1 MIRIDSGSVSAV
13 VRCCSAP
20 SDCLAAAPAARRGM
34 LARVRSGALRGI
46 EALLVDVEVDVSSGL
61 PHTTTVGL
69 PDGAVREASDRIRA
83 ALRNAGFDYPQKR
96 ITVNL
101 APAGVRK
108 EGPHYDLPI
117 ALGILAAHAHPPLPD
132 LGPWCVLGELGLDGG
147 VHGVRGALPIAAAA
161 KRAGLRGLLVPAAN
175 AAEAAL
181 AGGPPVVG
189 VETLAE
195 AIAHLRGEAPRA
207 PTCVDAAMLLAAAPL
222 AAGDLA
228 DVRGQESAK
237 RALEVAAAG
246 GHNVL
251 LLGPPGSGKTM
262 LARRLPSILP
272 PLALEEAIETTAI
285 HSVAG
290 LLDGRP
296 IVTARPVRAPHCTIS
311 DAALL
316 GGGSPIRPGEVT
328 LAHRGVL
335 FLDELPE
342 FRRNALEPLR
352 QPLEERRIAI
362 ARGAAAVV
370 FPAAFQL
377 VAAMNPCPCGWLGDA
392 SDQCRCTPPILDR
405 YRARVSG
412 PLLDRIDLH
421 VEVPRVPVT
430 ALAEEAEGGETSAVV
445 RARVLVARARQGER
459 LRGRGIVLNAHI
471 AGREVRR
478 LCRIDARGRRLLEA
492 ASDRL
497 ALSARAYTRI
507 LRVART
513 IADLAGADQITT
525 SHLAEAIQYRSLD
538 RDVRVRG
545 ERGRW

>member
-1 MIRIDSGSVSAV
+1 
-13 VRCCSAP
+13 
-20 SDCLAAAPAARRGM
+20 M

-46 EALLVDVEVDVSSGL
+46 DALVVEVEVDVSPGL

-69 PDGAVREASDRIRA
+69 PDGAVREGRDRIRS
-83 ALRNAGFDYPQKR
+83 ALRNSGFDYPQR
-96 ITVNL
+96 RVTVNL

-108 EGPHYDLPI
+108 EGAAYDLPI
-117 ALGILAAHAHPPLPD
+117 ALGTLAAEAKPALPD
-132 LGPWCVLGELGLDGG
+132 LGAWCVLGELGLDGR
-147 VHGVRGALPIAAAA
+147 VHGIRGALPIAAAA
-161 KRAGLRGLLVPAAN
+161 RTAGVTGLLVPTAN

-189 VETLAE
+189 VDTLAE
-195 AIAHLRGEAPRA
+195 AVAYLRGESVRPPVR
-207 PTCVDAAMLLAAAPL
+207 VDAEALLREAAVE
-222 AAGDLA
+222 AGDLA
-228 DVRGQESAK
+228 DVRGQLHAK

-262 LARRLPSILP
+262 LARRLGSIVP
-272 PLALEEAIETTAI
+272 PLSLAEAIEVTAI

-296 IVTARPVRAPHCTIS
+296 LVATRPIRAPHSSIS

-316 GGGSPIRPGEVT
+316 GGGTPIRPGEVT

-352 QPLEERRIAI
+352 QPIELRRITV
-362 ARGAAAVV
+362 ARGAGAVT

-392 SDQCRCTPPILDR
+392 SDQCRCAPPILDR

-421 VEVPRVPVT
+421 VEVPRIAVT
-430 ALAEEAEGGETSAVV
+430 ALAEETTGEESSAAV
-445 RARVLVARARQGER
+445 RERVLAARERQR
-459 LRGRGIVLNAHI
+459 VRYAGRSFTVNAHVP
-471 AGREVRR
+471 GREVRR
-478 LCRIDARGRRLLEA
+478 WCRIDDRGRRLLEV
-492 ASDRL
+492 ASERL
-497 ALSARAYTRI
+497 GLSARAYTRI

-513 IADLAGADQITT
+513 IADLAGEREITT

-538 RDVRVRG
+538 RPTARG
-545 ERGRW
+545 

>member
-1 MIRIDSGSVSAV
+1 
-13 VRCCSAP
+13 
-20 SDCLAAAPAARRGM
+20 M
-34 LARVRSGALRGI
+34 LARVRSGALRGVDAI
-46 EALLVDVEVDVSSGL
+46 VLDVEVDVSSGL

-83 ALRNAGFDYPQKR
+83 ALRNSGFRYPTQR
-96 ITVNL
+96 VTVNL

-108 EGPHYDLPI
+108 EGAAFDLPI
-117 ALGILAAHAHPPLPD
+117 ALGVLSASDGIALPD
-132 LGPWCVLGELGLDGG
+132 LTNWCVLGEVGLDGR
-147 VHGVRGALPIAAAA
+147 VHGVRGVLPIATAAR
-161 KRAGLRGLLVPAAN
+161 RAGLRGILLPAAN

-181 AGGPPVVG
+181 AEGPPVIG
-189 VETLAE
+189 VETIAE
-195 AIAHLRGEAPRA
+195 AVAQLRGETTKA
-207 PTCVDAAMLLAAAPL
+207 PTTVDAGALLAATPL
-222 AAGDLA
+222 AAGDFA
-228 DVRGQESAK
+228 DVRGQEHAK

-246 GHNVL
+246 AHNVL
-251 LLGPPGSGKTM
+251 LIGPPGSGKTM

-272 PLALEEAIETTAI
+272 PLALEDAIEATVI

-296 IVTARPVRAPHCTIS
+296 LVTVRPVRAPHCTIS

-316 GGGSPIRPGEVT
+316 GGGNPVRPGEVT

-342 FRRNALEPLR
+342 FRRNVLEPLR
-352 QPLEERRIAI
+352 QPLEERRITI
-362 ARGAAAVV
+362 ARGTGAVV

-377 VAAMNPCPCGWLGDA
+377 VAAMNPCPCGWLGDPA
-392 SDQCRCTPPILDR
+392 DTCRCTPPIVDR

-421 VEVPRVPVT
+421 VEVPRVPV
-430 ALAEEAEGGETSAVV
+430 AMLSEETGGGEPSAAV
-445 RARVLVARARQGER
+445 RARVEAARARQRVR
-459 LRGRGIVLNAHI
+459 LDARAIALNAHI
-471 AGREVRR
+471 PGRDVRR
-478 LCRIDARGRRLLEA
+478 LCHVGAPGRRLLEA

-497 ALSARAYTRI
+497 GLSARAYTRI

-513 IADLAGADQITT
+513 IADLAGERDITT

-538 RDVRVRG
+538 RRRAT
-545 ERGRW
+545 EP

>member
-1 MIRIDSGSVSAV
+1 
-13 VRCCSAP
+13 
-20 SDCLAAAPAARRGM
+20 M
-34 LARVRSGALRGI
+34 LSRVRSGALRGI
-46 EALLVDVEVDVSSGL
+46 DALVVEVEVDVASGL
-61 PHTTTVGL
+61 PHTITVGL
-69 PDGAVREASDRIRA
+69 PDGAVRESTDRIRA

-117 ALGILAAHAHPPLPD
+117 ALAILAAHAQPPLPD
-132 LGPWCVLGELGLDGG
+132 LAPWCVLGELGLDGR
-147 VHGVRGALPIAAAA
+147 VHAVRGALPIATAA

-181 AGGPPVVG
+181 ADGPPVIG
-189 VETLAE
+189 IETLEE
-195 AIAHLRGEAPRA
+195 AIAHLRGEATRA
-207 PTCVDAAMLLAAAPL
+207 PTTVDAAALLAAAPL

-228 DVRGQESAK
+228 DVRGQEHAK

-251 LLGPPGSGKTM
+251 LLGPPGAGKTM

-272 PLALEEAIETTAI
+272 PLTVDEAVEITAI

-290 LLDGRP
+290 LLDGRAL
-296 IVTARPVRAPHCTIS
+296 VAGRPVRAPHCSIS

-328 LAHRGVL
+328 LAHHGVL

-342 FRRNALEPLR
+342 FRRNVLEPLR
-352 QPLEERRIAI
+352 QPLEERRLTV
-362 ARGAAAVV
+362 ARGSGAVA
-370 FPAAFQL
+370 FPADVQL
-377 VAAMNPCPCGWLGDA
+377 VAAMNPCPCGWLGDE
-392 SDQCRCTPPILDR
+392 SDQCRCTPPLLDR

-421 VEVPRVPVT
+421 VEVPRVRVQE
-430 ALAEEAEGGETSAVV
+430 LAADAATGESSEAV
-445 RARVLVARARQGER
+445 RARVGAARARQRAR
-459 LRGRGIVLNAHI
+459 LGDRIGLNARI
-471 AGREVRR
+471 PGRDVRR
-478 LCRIDARGRRLLEA
+478 LCRIDTRGRRLLEA

-497 ALSARAYTRI
+497 GLSARAYTRI

-513 IADLAGADQITT
+513 VADLAGDDDVTT

-538 RDVRVRG
+538 RRKQ
-545 ERGRW
+545 EP

>member
-1 MIRIDSGSVSAV
+1 MD
-13 VRCCSAP
+13 
-20 SDCLAAAPAARRGM
+20 M

-46 EALLVDVEVDVSSGL
+46 DALIVEVEVDVASGL

-69 PDGAVREASDRIRA
+69 PDGAVRESTDRIRA

-108 EGPHYDLPI
+108 EGAHYDLPI
-117 ALGILAAHAHPPLPD
+117 ALGILAAHAQPPLPD
-132 LGPWCVLGELGLDGG
+132 LGPWCVLGELGLDGR
-147 VHGVRGALPIAAAA
+147 VHPVRGALPIATAA

-175 AAEAAL
+175 AREAAL
-181 AGGPPVVG
+181 AAGPPVIG
-189 VETLAE
+189 IETLEE
-195 AIAHLRGEAPRA
+195 AIAHLRGEATRA
-207 PTCVDAAMLLAAAPL
+207 PTTVDAGALLATAPL

-228 DVRGQESAK
+228 DVRGQEHAK

-251 LLGPPGSGKTM
+251 LLGPPGAGKTM

-272 PLALEEAIETTAI
+272 PLTVDEAVEITAI

-290 LLDGRP
+290 LLDARALVAG
-296 IVTARPVRAPHCTIS
+296 RPVRAPHCTIS

-328 LAHRGVL
+328 LAHHGVL

-342 FRRNALEPLR
+342 FRRNVLEPLR
-352 QPLEERRIAI
+352 QPLEERRLTV
-362 ARGAAAVV
+362 ARGSGAVV
-370 FPAAFQL
+370 FPADVQL

-392 SDQCRCTPPILDR
+392 SDQCHCTPPLLDR

-421 VEVPRVPVT
+421 VEVPRVRVQD
-430 ALAEEAEGGETSAVV
+430 LAADAASGESSDVIRLRVGAARGHQ
-445 RARVLVARARQGER
+445 RARLGDRIG
-459 LRGRGIVLNAHI
+459 LNARI
-471 AGREVRR
+471 PGRDVRR
-478 LCRIDARGRRLLEA
+478 LCRIDARGRKLLEA

-497 ALSARAYTRI
+497 GLSARAYTRI

-513 IADLAGADQITT
+513 VADLAGDDDVAT

-538 RDVRVRG
+538 RRKQG
-545 ERGRW
+545 P

>member
-1 MIRIDSGSVSAV
+1 
-13 VRCCSAP
+13 
-20 SDCLAAAPAARRGM
+20 M

-46 EALLVDVEVDVSSGL
+46 DALVVDVEVDISTGL

-69 PDGAVREASDRIRA
+69 PDGAVREATDRIRA
-83 ALRNAGFDYPQKR
+83 ALRNAGFEYPTR
-96 ITVNL
+96 RLTVNL

-117 ALGILAAHAHPPLPD
+117 ALGILAADAKPPLPD
-132 LGPWCVLGELGLDGG
+132 LGPWCVLGELGLDGR
-147 VHGVRGALPIAAAA
+147 VHDVRGALPIAAAA
-161 KRAGLRGLLVPAAN
+161 RRAGLAAMLVPAAN

-181 AGGPPVVG
+181 AGGPPVFG

-195 AIAHLRGEAPRA
+195 AVTHLRGNSREPV
-207 PTCVDAAMLLAAAPL
+207 TVDAAALLAVAPL

-228 DVRGQESAK
+228 DVRGQPHAK

-251 LLGPPGSGKTM
+251 LIGPPGSGKTM

-272 PLALEEAIETTAI
+272 PLGLDEAIEVTMI

-296 IVTARPVRAPHCTIS
+296 LVAARPVRAPHCSIS

-335 FLDELPE
+335 FMDELPE
-342 FRRNALEPLR
+342 FRRNVLEPLR
-352 QPLEERRIAI
+352 QPLEERRITV
-362 ARGAAAVV
+362 ARGAGAVL

-377 VAAMNPCPCGWLGDA
+377 VAAMNPCPCGYLGDGA
-392 SDQCRCTPPILDR
+392 CRCTPPLVDR

-421 VEVPRVPVT
+421 VEVPRVPVA
-430 ALAEEAEGGETSAVV
+430 ALADDAPCEEPSAAV
-445 RARVLVARARQGER
+445 RARVEAARARQRRR
-459 LRGRGIVLNAHI
+459 LGPRTIPLNAHI
-471 AGREVRR
+471 PGREVRR
-478 LCRIDARGRRLLEA
+478 LCRIGPAGRRLLEA
-492 ASDRL
+492 ASERL
-497 ALSARAYTRI
+497 GLSARAYTRI

-513 IADLAGADQITT
+513 IADLAGEDEITT

-538 RDVRVRG
+538 RRRLG
-545 ERGRW
+545 SPYETA

>member
-1 MIRIDSGSVSAV
+1 
-13 VRCCSAP
+13 
-20 SDCLAAAPAARRGM
+20 M

-46 EALLVDVEVDVSSGL
+46 EAIVVDVEVDASSGL

-69 PDGAVREASDRIRA
+69 PDGAVREAGDRIRA
-83 ALRNAGFDYPQKR
+83 ALRNAGFKYPTGR
-96 ITVNL
+96 VTVNL

-108 EGPHYDLPI
+108 EGAAYDLPI
-117 ALGILAAHAHPPLPD
+117 ALAVMAAQGDLPE
-132 LGPWCVLGELGLDGG
+132 PSSWCVLGELGLDGR

-161 KRAGLRGLLVPAAN
+161 RRAALQALMVPAVN

-181 AGGPPVVG
+181 ASGPPVFG
-189 VETLAE
+189 VETLSE
-195 AIAHLRGEAPRA
+195 AIAHLRGESLRA
-207 PTCVDAAMLLAAAPL
+207 PTAVDAAALLAAAPP
-222 AAGDLA
+222 ATGDLA
-228 DVRGQESAK
+228 DVRGQVHAK

-251 LLGPPGSGKTM
+251 LIGPPGSGKQL

-272 PLALEEAIETTAI
+272 GLALDEAIEVTAI

-290 LLDGRP
+290 LLDGP
-296 IVTARPVRAPHCTIS
+296 LLTARPVRAPHCTIS

-335 FLDELPE
+335 FMDELPE
-342 FRRNALEPLR
+342 FRRNVLEPLR
-352 QPLEERRIAI
+352 QPLEERRIGI
-362 ARGAAAVV
+362 ARGTGSVL

-377 VAAMNPCPCGWLGDA
+377 VAAMNPCPCGYLGD
-392 SDQCRCTPPILDR
+392 DTVTCRCTPPLVDR

-421 VEVPRVPVT
+421 VEVPRVPVA
-430 ALAEEAEGGETSAVV
+430 ALADDAPPGEPSASV
-445 RARVLVARARQGER
+445 RARVEAARARQRRR
-459 LRGRGIVLNAHI
+459 LAPRAIPLNAHI
-471 AGREVRR
+471 PGREVRR
-478 LCRIDARGRRLLEA
+478 LCRIGPAGRRLLEA
-492 ASDRL
+492 ASERL
-497 ALSARAYTRI
+497 GLSARAYTRI

-513 IADLAGADQITT
+513 IADLAGEAEITT

-538 RDVRVRG
+538 RRRPSPYDAV
-545 ERGRW
+545 